1 MEDLALQPAALDFL
15 EIATTA
21 TGPTDPKYHLFK
33 EWCAM
38 SSEDRSEAL
47 LSIEI
52 NGVMYVNTD
61 LDLQV
66 VSIINPPAD
75 RLQRKEWCIGQV
87 GTRLSRGAEP
97 VRFNRDAVCGDVVVP
112 MRVPYAEALGLFY
125 DTSKSI
131 TATTCKLWDDFDP
144 AKDFPGDGELRMT
157 AFPRGF
163 PFGQGAVVPQSFEE
177 MLDLIE
183 SDNPTIL
190 NGTPAPG
197 LADAMRALEKNE
209 YHSFFG
215 KPTTK
220 TPNLYGMEKSLSIM
234 ISVRKRKNQLSTTT

>member
-21 TGPTDPKYHLFK
+21 TGPTDPKYPLFK

-75 RLQRKEWCIGQV
+75 RLQRKE
-87 GTRLSRGAEP
+87 
-97 VRFNRDAVCGDVVVP
+97 
-112 MRVPYAEALGLFY
+112 
-125 DTSKSI
+125 
-131 TATTCKLWDDFDP
+131 
-144 AKDFPGDGELRMT
+144 
-157 AFPRGF
+157 
-163 PFGQGAVVPQSFEE
+163 
-177 MLDLIE
+177 
-183 SDNPTIL
+183 
-190 NGTPAPG
+190 
-197 LADAMRALEKNE
+197 
-209 YHSFFG
+209 
-215 KPTTK
+215 
-220 TPNLYGMEKSLSIM
+220 
-234 ISVRKRKNQLSTTT
+234 